1 MKKFVTNKSS
11 LKRIKIQPL
20 VTAIAVSLSPV
31 ASHASVLEEIV
42 VTAQKREQNLQD
54 VGISV
59 SAFSGDQLK
68 DLGVGNTVDITQQ
81 IPGLQF
87 QSFTPAFTAL
97 NLRGI
102 SQNNFQDNLEAPV
115 AVYVDNAY
123 IGSMNAING
132 QLFDVERV
140 EVLRGP
146 QGTLFGRNATGGLVH
161 YITKAA
167 NEDELNGYIEAS
179 IGSFDKRSM
188 EGAIGGTLNDSI
200 RGRLAARWEEADGYV
215 ENQVGARDSHGA
227 DGYAIRGALQ
237 FDISN
242 DITADLTIA
251 YSEDDDVP
259 TGAYVISAA
268 DVDALGLGFPEPGA
282 PMPDPHKDFS
292 DGGFFERE
300 STNTT
305 FKLTWDIS
313 DDMEFVSISNALDL
327 DKFYLEDADGTAS
340 AVTGAVFEFST
351 DAEYSQ
357 WSQEF
362 RLSGETEQVRWQV
375 GAYYLSI
382 EADLVSNVTGNVLT
396 GPVFNTTDSTTELE
410 STNWSVFGQVEFDLS
425 DQFTLIGGYR
435 WSQDDKDITFQN
447 VSDDLNADGSDDGV
461 PGSLIYQI
469 ENGVEFDSR
478 SGTPVITARPGV
490 DTIDYGDYAARIQ
503 LDYRANE
510 DSLYFV
516 SYNRGIKGGNWSP
529 NRDVS
534 IDNFKHDEEVLHAY
548 EIGAKLDLLDGLA
561 RLNATAFYY
570 DYQDYQQFSLLN
582 ATPQVVNR
590 DATNQGGEIELFLTP
605 GEGWDII
612 LGASFIDSEVDG
624 APTAFGID
632 NTDVEL
638 PNAPNYSYN
647 ALVRYGWEAMG
658 GNLAVQVDGVYNGE
672 QFLEGTNNGLAKED
686 GYFVGNANISYTSAS
701 ESWKVMGWVKNFTD
715 EEYRL
720 YSLDLGILDAF
731 IAPGVGFG
739 QSVYAPPRT
748 VGITASYNF

>member
-1 MKKFVTNKSS
+1 MKNLVLSDG
-11 LKRIKIQPL
+11 KIRFPKASPL
-20 VTAIAVSLSPV
+20 PTALAVLLS
-31 ASHASVLEEIV
+31 ASGAHANVLEEVV

-59 SAFSGDQLK
+59 SAFNGDQLK
-68 DLGVGNTVDITQQ
+68 ALGVGNTVEITQQ
-81 IPGLQF
+81 IPGLQY

-161 YITKAA
+161 YITQAA
-167 NEDELNGYIEAS
+167 TEEELNGYVEAS
-179 IGSFDKRSM
+179 IGSFDRRSL
-188 EGAIGGTLNDSI
+188 EGAIGGALTDSV

-227 DGYAIRGALQ
+227 DGYAVRGSLQ
-237 FDISN
+237 FDLSESV
-242 DITADLTIA
+242 TADLTMA
-251 YSEDDDVP
+251 YSEDEDVP
-259 TGAYVISAA
+259 TGTYVIFAA
-268 DVDALGLGFPEPGA
+268 DVDDLGLGFPAPGA
-282 PMPDPHKDFS
+282 PLPDPHKDFS
-292 DGGFFERE
+292 DGGFYERE

-305 FKLTWDIS
+305 FKLTWDIN
-313 DDMEFVSISNALDL
+313 DNMEFVSISNALNL
-327 DKFYLEDADGTAS
+327 DKFYLEDADGTKS
-340 AVTGAVFEFST
+340 ADTGAVFLFST

-362 RLSGETEQVRWQV
+362 RLSGESEQLRWQV

-396 GPVFNTTDSTTELE
+396 APVFNSTDSTTDLD
-410 STNWSVFGQVEFDLS
+410 STNWSVFGQVEYDLS
-425 DQFTLIGGYR
+425 EQLTLIGGYR
-435 WSQDDKDITFQN
+435 WSQDDKEITFQN
-447 VSDDLNADGSDDGV
+447 VSDDLNPDGSDDGV
-461 PGSLIYQI
+461 PGTLVYQI
-469 ENGVEFDSR
+469 QDGVEFDAR
-478 SGTPVITARPGV
+478 SGSPVITARPGE
-490 DTIDYGDYAARIQ
+490 DTIDYGDYAARVQ
-503 LDYRANE
+503 LDYRPNQE
-510 DSLYFV
+510 SLYFV
-516 SYNRGIKGGNWSP
+516 AYNRGIKGGNWSP

-548 EIGAKLDLLDGLA
+548 EIGAKLDLLDGVA

-605 GEGWDII
+605 GQGWDII
-612 LGASFIDSEVDG
+612 LGASFINSEVDG
-624 APTAFGID
+624 APTAVGVD
-632 NTDVEL
+632 HTDVEL

-647 ALVRYGWEAMG
+647 ALVRYNWEALG
-658 GNLAVQVDGVYNGE
+658 GNFAVQMDGVYNGE

-686 GYFVGNANISYTSAS
+686 AYFVGNANISFTSGS
-701 ESWKVMGWVKNFTD
+701 EAWKVTGWVKNFTD

-720 YSLDLGILDAF
+720 YSLDLGILDTFVGQGA
-731 IAPGVGFG
+731 GFG
-739 QSVYAPPRT
+739 QSVYAAPRT
-748 VGITASYNF
+748 VGITASYQY